1 MPIQHFQIS
10 LEARHNNMY
19 RLLTI
24 LFVYLLASAPLLV
37 RAAELQSP
45 LKFPDLSSLIEGLLR
60 SIVYISFPIISLF
73 VVYAGFKFLTAQGN
87 ETKLTSAKEN
97 IRYVILGALLILGA
111 WALAQLLGGTV
122 NELRG

>member
-1 MPIQHFQIS
+1 
-10 LEARHNNMY
+10 
-19 RLLTI
+19 
-24 LFVYLLASAPLLV
+24 
-37 RAAELQSP
+37 
-45 LKFPDLSSLIEGLLR
+45 
-60 SIVYISFPIISLF
+60 VYISFPIISLF

>member
-1 MPIQHFQIS
+1 
-10 LEARHNNMY
+10 MY

-60 SIVYISFPIISLF
+60 SIVYVSFPIISLF

>member
-1 MPIQHFQIS
+1 MNRFRMLAAYS
-10 LEARHNNMY
+10 LA
-19 RLLTI
+19 LI
-24 LFVYLLASAPLLV
+24 PGLALAT
-37 RAAELQSP
+37 ELQSP
-45 LKFPDLSSLIEGLLR
+45 LKFPNLASLIEGLLR

-87 ETKLTSAKEN
+87 ETKLTDAKKN
-97 IRYVILGALLILGA
+97 IGYVILGALLILGA